1 MADEIKKYEESQYTI
16 DLVLPGIVGETVTA
30 TVVTRERPFAM
41 TMITH
46 CVVGDAPDPAAG
58 FQMDPEQYSIDW
70 SISNEKRYWKGGS
83 APMAKSA
90 FGSVHTGQ
98 WISFPQPVA
107 IEAKTTLYVT
117 LMNRYAAPGNSR
129 KIQVILHG
137 VERIFD

>member
-1 MADEIKKYEESQYTI
+1 MAEEQKKYEESQYTI
-16 DLVLPGIVGETVTA
+16 DLVLPGTVGEEVTA

-46 CVVGDAPDPAAG
+46 CVVGDVPDPATGAR
-58 FQMDPEQYSIDW
+58 DPEQYSIDW

-83 APMAKSA
+83 APMAQSA

-98 WISFPQPVA
+98 WVSFPQPVA
-107 IEAKTTLYVT
+107 IEAKTTLYIT
-117 LMNRYAAPGNSR
+117 LQNRYAAPGNTR
-129 KIQVILHG
+129 KVQVILHG

>member
-1 MADEIKKYEESQYTI
+1 MPDEIKKYEESQYTI

-46 CVVGDAPDPAAG
+46 CVVGDVPDPITGAL
-58 FQMDPEQYSIDW
+58 DPEQYSIDW

-90 FGSVHTGQ
+90 FGSVVTGQ